1 MVKTVSI
8 DFAKH
13 THTKGQEPQKIIE
26 KTHKAKTCRP
36 LVMPIK
42 KKEKR
47 YKKKKITEFK
57 RKSNC
62 RYKRDLKKNNNLV

>member
-42 KKEKR
+42 KKGEKIQ
-47 YKKKKITEFK
+47 KE
-57 RKSNC
+57 
-62 RYKRDLKKNNNLV
+62 KNNRIQKEK